1 MKEGILIAAAIVII
15 FFVSQFIRK
24 KLSPKTNLFISIIS
38 FVTLVVFFITT
49 WKNNFTTIQVIVLI
63 AFAIIRSITLFKRY
77 RRLYKA
83 W

>member
-15 FFVSQFIRK
+15 FFISQFIRK

-38 FVTLVVFFITT
+38 FAILVVFFITT

-63 AFAIIRSITLFKRY
+63 VFAIIHSITLFKRY
-77 RRLYKA
+77 RRLYKVL
-83 W
+83 